1 MTEQTVK
8 LVRAVGFWGLVAMC
22 INAVV
27 GSGVFLLP
35 TESYKLLGPF
45 SLWAP
50 LIFALPVFILVLC
63 FAEAASH
70 FSEPGGAYLY
80 AKTAFGDFVGFETGW
95 MNWLARV
102 TSLAALSN
110 GFVVSLA
117 RFFPALALKTDTSSK
132 AGSSFFFFGADGHF
146 VLDFSLG
153 GFSPRD
159 LFTPRIAVILV
170 SIAILTAIHYV
181 GVKYG
186 AASIYV
192 FTLGKL
198 IPLVGFIVVALIAW
212 KHNPIPASLT
222 IPGAGT
228 DWSGAALFMLF
239 AYAGFE
245 NMGVPAGEFRNPK
258 KELPRALLVGTL
270 AIAAIYVLA
279 QLGAMS
285 ALPDLSKTNTP
296 IADAAAA
303 LVGSAGAIIVTLGA
317 LLSMAG
323 TNSGTVLEGSRML
336 YAISLGR
343 PRLRAISY
351 GHPRFRTPTTA
362 ILIHVLFAAV
372 LACAGSFAKLAMLS
386 AVARL
391 TTYLFTCAAVPF
403 LRKLNEGFRP
413 PGLIIPSLGTL
424 ISLALF
430 LTLSKFNF
438 LPPPTALAVGAAPY
452 AVSPGHATRAPLSE
466 PPR

>member
-1 MTEQTVK
+1 MNDNTNK
-8 LVRAVGFWGLVAMC
+8 LVRTVGFWGLVAMC

-50 LIFALPVFILVLC
+50 LIFALPVFVLVLC
-63 FAEAASH
+63 FAEASSH
-70 FSEPGGAYLY
+70 FEQPGGAYLY
-80 AKTAFGDFVGFETGW
+80 ARTAFGDFIGFETGW

-102 TSLAALSN
+102 TSLASLSN
-110 GFVVSLA
+110 GMVL
-117 RFFPALALKTDTSSK
+117 ALALLNPALG
-132 AGSSFFFFGADGHF
+132 AGYARHAII
-146 VLDFSLG
+146 
-153 GFSPRD
+153 
-159 LFTPRIAVILV
+159 TAIIVIL
-170 SIAILTAIHYV
+170 ALIHFL

-192 FTLGKL
+192 FTFGKL
-198 IPLVGFIVVALIAW
+198 VPLVGFIVVALIAW
-212 KHNPIPASLT
+212 RHNPIPDSLHL
-222 IPGAGT
+222 PGPGT
-228 DWSGAALFMLF
+228 DWSAAALFMLF

-245 NMGVPAGEFRNPK
+245 NMGVPAGEYRNPR
-258 KELPRALLVGTL
+258 KELPRALLAGIL

-303 LVGSAGAIIVTLGA
+303 LVGGIGAVIVTLGA
-317 LLSMAG
+317 MMSMAG

-336 YAISLGR
+336 YALSLDR
-343 PRLRAISY
+343 RRLSAVSWV
-351 GHPRFRTPTTA
+351 HPRFRTPIVA
-362 ILIHVLFAAV
+362 IIIHVSFATA
-372 LACAGSFAKLAMLS
+372 LALGGTFAKLAMMS

-391 TTYLFTCAAVPF
+391 TTYLFTCAALPR
-403 LRKLNEGFRP
+403 LGTQTAWRMTLS
-413 PGLIIPSLGTL
+413 ILGTL

-430 LTLSKFNF
+430 FTLSTYNY
-438 LPPPTALAVGAAPY
+438 LAAAIALTVGGLVSLLAGTQRAA
-452 AVSPGHATRAPLSE
+452 HASG
-466 PPR
+466 

>member
-1 MTEQTVK
+1 MQDNSTEK

-80 AKTAFGDFVGFETGW
+80 AKTAFGDFIGFETGW

-117 RFFPALALKTDTSSK
+117 RIFPPLGTD
-132 AGSSFFFFGADGHF
+132 AA
-146 VLDFSLG
+146 
-153 GFSPRD
+153 
-159 LFTPRIAVILV
+159 RIAVIV
-170 SIAILTAIHYV
+170 ISIAILTAIHYV

-198 IPLVGFIVVALIAW
+198 IPLVGFIVIALIAW
-212 KHNPIPASLT
+212 RHNPIPASMTL
-222 IPGAGT
+222 PGPGT

-245 NMGVPAGEFRNPK
+245 NMGVPAGEFRNPR

-285 ALPDLSKTNTP
+285 ALPDLSKTATP

-303 LVGSAGAIIVTLGA
+303 LVGPLGAIVVTLGA

-351 GHPRFRTPTTA
+351 VHPRFRTPSVA
-362 ILIHVLFAAV
+362 IVIHVLFAAV

-403 LRKLNEGFRP
+403 LRKLNEGFRT
-413 PGLIIPSLGTL
+413 PSLVIPILGTV
-424 ISLALF
+424 ISLVLF
-430 LTLSKFNF
+430 FTMNRFNF
-438 LPPPTALAVGAAPY
+438 LAAGIAIIVGALIYLASRSGAYVAP
-452 AVSPGHATRAPLSE
+452 S
-466 PPR
+466 

>member
-1 MTEQTVK
+1 
-8 LVRAVGFWGLVAMC
+8 
-22 INAVV
+22 
-27 GSGVFLLP
+27 
-35 TESYKLLGPF
+35 
-45 SLWAP
+45 
-50 LIFALPVFILVLC
+50 LPVFILVLC

-80 AKTAFGDFVGFETGW
+80 AKTAFGDFIGFETGW

-117 RFFPALALKTDTSSK
+117 RIFP
-132 AGSSFFFFGADGHF
+132 
-146 VLDFSLG
+146 SLG
-153 GFSPRD
+153 
-159 LFTPRIAVILV
+159 TPVARAAVIV
-170 SIAILTAIHYV
+170 GSIAILTAIHYV
-181 GVKYG
+181 GVRYG

-198 IPLVGFIVVALIAW
+198 IPLVGFIVVALVAW
-212 KHNPIPASLT
+212 KHNPIPASMHL
-222 IPGAGT
+222 PGPGT
-228 DWSGAALFMLF
+228 DWSAAALFMLF

-245 NMGVPAGEFRNPK
+245 NMGVPAGEFRNPR

-285 ALPDLSKTNTP
+285 ALPDLSKTATP

-303 LVGSAGAIIVTLGA
+303 LIGSTGAIIVTLGA

-343 PRLRAISY
+343 PRLRALSY
-351 GHPRFRTPTTA
+351 VHPSFRTPSVA
-362 ILIHVLFAAV
+362 IIIHVIFATA
-372 LACAGSFAKLAMLS
+372 LALGGSFAKLAMLS

-391 TTYLFTCAAVPF
+391 TTYLFTCAAVPR
-403 LRKLNEGFRP
+403 LRKLNEGFQTP
-413 PGLIIPSLGTL
+413 TLLLPILGTL

-430 LTLSKFNF
+430 FTLNAFNF
-438 LPPPTALAVGAAPY
+438 IAAAMALAVGAVIYWFSRP
-452 AVSPGHATRAPLSE
+452 AVDQGVIATH
-466 PPR
+466 

>member
-1 MTEQTVK
+1 MQDSEK

-80 AKTAFGDFVGFETGW
+80 AKTAFGDFIGFETGW

-117 RFFPALALKTDTSSK
+117 RIFPT
-132 AGSSFFFFGADGHF
+132 
-146 VLDFSLG
+146 LG
-153 GFSPRD
+153 TASA
-159 LFTPRIAVILV
+159 RIAVILI
-170 SIAILTAIHYV
+170 SIGILTAIHYV

-198 IPLVGFIVVALIAW
+198 IPLVGFIIVALIAW
-212 KHNPIPASLT
+212 RHNPIPASMHL
-222 IPGAGT
+222 PGPGT

-245 NMGVPAGEFRNPK
+245 NMGVPAGEFRNPR

-285 ALPDLSKTNTP
+285 ALPDLSKTATP

-303 LVGSAGAIIVTLGA
+303 LIGPLGAIIVTLGA

-343 PRLRAISY
+343 PRLRAVSY
-351 GHPRFRTPTTA
+351 VHPTFRTPTVA
-362 ILIHVLFAAV
+362 ILIHVVFAAV

-403 LRKLNEGFRP
+403 LRKLNEGFRT
-413 PGLIIPSLGTL
+413 PGLVIPILGTV
-424 ISLALF
+424 ISLVLF
-430 LTLSKFNF
+430 FTMNRFNF
-438 LPPPTALAVGAAPY
+438 LAAGIAIIVGALIYVASRPGGHVAP
-452 AVSPGHATRAPLSE
+452 S
-466 PPR
+466 

>member
-1 MTEQTVK
+1 MQENSTEK

-80 AKTAFGDFVGFETGW
+80 AKTAFGDFIGFETGW

-117 RFFPALALKTDTSSK
+117 RIFP
-132 AGSSFFFFGADGHF
+132 
-146 VLDFSLG
+146 SLG
-153 GFSPRD
+153 TASA
-159 LFTPRIAVILV
+159 RIAVILI
-170 SIAILTAIHYV
+170 SIGILTAIHYL

-212 KHNPIPASLT
+212 RHNPFPASMHL
-222 IPGAGT
+222 PGAGT

-245 NMGVPAGEFRNPK
+245 NMGVPAGEFRNPR

-285 ALPDLSKTNTP
+285 ALPDLSKTATP
-296 IADAAAA
+296 IADAAAV
-303 LVGSAGAIIVTLGA
+303 LIGSVGAIIVTLGA

-343 PRLRAISY
+343 QRLRAISY
-351 GHPRFRTPTTA
+351 VHPRFRTPTVA

-403 LRKLNEGFRP
+403 LRKLNEGFRT
-413 PGLIIPSLGTL
+413 PGLIVPILGTL
-424 ISLALF
+424 ISLVLF
-430 LTLSKFNF
+430 FTMNRFNF
-438 LPPPTALAVGAAPY
+438 LAAAIAIIVGALIYLVSRTGAQIAP
-452 AVSPGHATRAPLSE
+452 S
-466 PPR
+466 

>member
-1 MTEQTVK
+1 LQDIKTGPEK

-80 AKTAFGDFVGFETGW
+80 ARTAFGDFIGFETGW

-102 TSLAALSN
+102 SSLAALSN

-117 RFFPALALKTDTSSK
+117 RIFP
-132 AGSSFFFFGADGHF
+132 
-146 VLDFSLG
+146 SLG
-153 GFSPRD
+153 
-159 LFTPRIAVILV
+159 TPVARSAVIV
-170 SIAILTAIHYV
+170 GSIAILTAIHYF

-212 KHNPIPASLT
+212 RHNPIPASMTL
-222 IPGAGT
+222 PGPGT

-245 NMGVPAGEFRNPK
+245 NMGVPAGEFRNPR

-285 ALPDLSKTNTP
+285 ALPDLSKSATP
-296 IADAAAA
+296 IADAAAV
-303 LVGSAGAIIVTLGA
+303 LVGSAGAIIVTIGA

-343 PRLRAISY
+343 PRLRALSY
-351 GHPRFRTPTTA
+351 VHPRFRTPSVA
-362 ILIHVLFAAV
+362 IIIHVLFATA
-372 LACAGSFAKLAMLS
+372 LALGGSFAKLAMLS

-391 TTYLFTCAAVPF
+391 TTYLFTCAAVPR
-403 LRKLNEGFRP
+403 LRKLNEGFRT
-413 PGLIIPSLGTL
+413 PGLLLPILGTA

-430 LTLSKFNF
+430 FTLNRWNILAATIS
-438 LPPPTALAVGAAPY
+438 LAVGALIY
-452 AVSPGHATRAPLSE
+452 AMSPPVEQPAET
-466 PPR
+466 